1 MNYYDSIKLKRAKL
15 LIADKEY
22 SIGRADRM
30 NDKVQHWK
38 LMLRD
43 ATTITEK
50 EFCLSMIKMYL
61 KRYMYY
67 VLNKG
72 VK

>member
-1 MNYYDSIKLKRAKL
+1 MNYYEIVKLKRAKAV
-15 LIADKEY
+15 ISNKDY

-38 LMLRD
+38 IMLRD
-43 ATTITEK
+43 ATTTTEK
-50 EFCLSMIKMYL
+50 KFCLSMIKMYL

-72 VK
+72 IQ

>member
-1 MNYYDSIKLKRAKL
+1 MNYYEIMKLKRAKL
-15 LIADKEY
+15 LISNKEY

-43 ATTITEK
+43 ATTTTEK
-50 EFCLSMIKMYL
+50 KFCLSMIKMYL

-72 VK
+72 VQ

>member
-1 MNYYDSIKLKRAKL
+1 MEYYEIMKLKRAKL
-15 LIADKEY
+15 VILSKDY
-22 SIGRADRM
+22 SISRADRM

-43 ATTITEK
+43 ATTTTEK
-50 EFCLSMIKMYL
+50 KFCLSMIKMYL

-72 VK
+72 VQ